1 MINYALEYANK
12 AISDEI
18 VTCHKIKQAC
28 RRFIRDLERSQND
41 DFPYY
46 FDVKRANK
54 AIQFVEL
61 MPSTDGTKIN
71 ALLFQKWIVSELYGW
86 KEKGTGNRRYN
97 RAFISMARKNS
108 KTWLA
113 SSVGGLSLIAEN
125 KPAESRQI
133 LFIANA
139 LKQAKLGY
147 TMLKNNLNKIVK
159 ESAFLRDQLKIMNQ
173 QIQHLPSN
181 SFATALSSDLS
192 SLDGYAGTTIIVD
205 EYALQKNRDVIATL
219 KSGQQQEPNA
229 LLAIISTAGVNVN
242 CPMKEDYDFLA
253 DVLDGKQEADRY
265 FIAIY
270 ELDDAE
276 EATTNEDMWIKANPI
291 FEHEGIKQTMLSAIR
306 EDVELGVKQNNLNAV
321 LVKNFNMWLQASED
335 SYIADEDWKIR
346 EAEDVPDIRGRD
358 IYIGID
364 LSKTNDLTS
373 VSWCIPLIETG
384 QLYCDSHSWV
394 GTKYGLT
401 QKIKR
406 DGINY
411 VALEQE
417 GECSITKLASGIIDY
432 EDIFNWIMQF
442 IQENELNVQAICYD
456 KWNANTLITKLEKEH
471 LPLVEVRQG
480 VFTLNTPT
488 RTFREQ
494 LYDGNIIHSKNKLL
508 TYAVNNAILK
518 IDNNGV
524 IINKNRN
531 SERIDP
537 IAALMNAYTQA
548 MFHFEDIEGAKA
560 NNEFYVSEN
569 FSF

>member
-1 MINYALEYANK
+1 MTNFALEYADK
-12 AISDEI
+12 ILSGEI
-18 VTCHKIKQAC
+18 FGGEKIKQAC
-28 RRFIRDLERSQND
+28 ERFKRDLERSQND

-46 FDVKRANK
+46 FNEQQANK
-54 AIQFVEL
+54 AIAFIEL
-61 MPSTDGTKIN
+61 LPSTDGSKIEM
-71 ALLFQKWIVSELYGW
+71 LLFQKWILSELYGW
-86 KEKGTGNRRYN
+86 REKGTENRRYN
-97 RAFISMARKNS
+97 RAFISMSRKNG
-108 KTWLA
+108 KTYLVSGMA
-113 SSVGGLSLIAEN
+113 ANALLMEQQ
-125 KPAESRQI
+125 PAEGRQI
-133 LFIANA
+133 LFVSNA

-147 TMLKNNLNKIVK
+147 NMMKNSLNKIVK
-159 ESAFLRDQLKIMNQ
+159 QSEFMRHRLKILNSE
-173 QIQHLPSN
+173 IRDLSSN
-181 SFATALSSDLS
+181 SFAMALASDTS
-192 SLDGYAGTTIIVD
+192 TLDGYAGTTVIID
-205 EYALQKNRDVIATL
+205 EYHEQKDRRVYNVL
-219 KSGQQQEPNA
+219 KSGMAQEENG
-229 LLAIISTAGVNVN
+229 LLAIVSTAGLNVNV
-242 CPMKEDYDFLA
+242 PMYEDYELLSQ
-253 DVLDGKQEADRY
+253 VLDGKENADRY
-265 FIAIY
+265 FIAIW
-270 ELDDAE
+270 EMDSKDWI
-276 EATTNEDMWIKANPI
+276 EDESKYIAANPI
-291 FEHEGIKQTMLSAIR
+291 FEHEEIKRTMLPAIR
-306 EDVELGVKQNNLNAV
+306 DDVQIALKQNNLNAV
-321 LVKNFNMWLQASED
+321 LVKNFNMWMQASED
-335 SYIADEDWKIR
+335 SYISVEDWKAG
-346 EAEDVPDIRGRD
+346 EAETQPDIRGRD
-358 IYIGID
+358 IYLGID

-373 VSWCIPLIETG
+373 VSWCVPLIETG

-442 IQENELNVQAICYD
+442 IQDNELNVQAICYD

>member
-1 MINYALEYANK
+1 MTNFALEYADK
-12 AISDEI
+12 ILSGEI
-18 VTCHKIKQAC
+18 FAGEKIKQAC
-28 RRFIRDLERSQND
+28 ERFKRDLERSQND
-41 DFPYY
+41 NFPYY
-46 FDVKRANK
+46 FNEQQANK
-54 AIQFVEL
+54 AIAFMEL
-61 MPSTDGTKIN
+61 LPSTDGSKIEM
-71 ALLFQKWIVSELYGW
+71 LLFQKWILSELYGW
-86 KEKGTGNRRYN
+86 REKGTENRRYN
-97 RAFISMARKNS
+97 RAFISMARKNG
-108 KTWLA
+108 KTYLVSGMGA
-113 SSVGGLSLIAEN
+113 NALLVEQQ
-125 KPAESRQI
+125 PAEGRQI
-133 LFIANA
+133 LFVSNA

-147 TMLKNNLNKIVK
+147 NMMKNSLNKIVK
-159 ESAFLRDQLKIMNQ
+159 KSEFMRHRLKILNAE
-173 QIQHLPSN
+173 IRDLPSN
-181 SFATALSSDLS
+181 SVAMALASDTS
-192 SLDGYAGTTIIVD
+192 TLDGYAGTTVILD
-205 EYALQKNRDVIATL
+205 EWHEAKDRKVYNVL
-219 KSGQQQEPNA
+219 KSGMAQEKNG
-229 LLAIISTAGVNVN
+229 LLAIVSTAGLNPNV
-242 CPMKEDYDFLA
+242 PMYEEYGMLS
-253 DVLDGKQEADRY
+253 DVLNGKENADRY
-265 FIAIY
+265 FIAIW
-270 ELDDAE
+270 EMDSKDWI
-276 EATTNEDMWIKANPI
+276 EDENKYIAANPI
-291 FEHEGIKQTMLSAIR
+291 FEHEEIKRTMLPAIR
-306 EDVELGVKQNNLNAV
+306 DDVQIALKQNNLNAV

-335 SYIADEDWKIR
+335 SYISVEDWKAG
-346 EAEDVPDIRGRD
+346 EAETQPDIRGRD

-373 VSWCIPLIETG
+373 VSWCIPLIETN

-411 VALEQE
+411 VALEQD

-432 EDIFNWIMQF
+432 EDIFNWLMQF

-560 NNEFYVSEN
+560 NNEFYISEN